1 MNLQFTLEE
10 MEALY
15 SEAQSYTQ
23 QFRAAIENLDSAV
36 KELSG
41 YWASEETGTYQEFQN
56 LYNEKK
62 ATLVSALEYMNRF
75 CAKVEEKRAD
85 FAEASN
91 NIKNRFE

>member
-10 MEALY
+10 MEGLY
-15 SEAQSYTQ
+15 AEATSYTQ
-23 QFRAAIENLDSAV
+23 QFQAAIENLDSAV

-41 YWASEETGTYQEFQN
+41 YWTSEETGTYQTFQN
-56 LYNEKK
+56 LYNTKK
-62 ATLVSALEYMNRF
+62 QTLLSALDYMKQF

-85 FAEASN
+85 FQEASN